1 MELGRADIDED
12 LLLAGTVLHRTWIVL
27 VSLWVKTITMD
38 STWLS
43 AWVWTYGALVA

>member
-38 STWLS
+38 SLGQQ
-43 AWVWTYGALVA
+43 VWTYGALVA